1 MSLAAILIIVLF
13 VTMIIGLISGEELA
27 FVLGGV
33 GVLVGWYAWGSDGL
47 SIAMTRVYNQG
58 TSYSMIAIP
67 MFVLMANFLT
77 HSKVA
82 DGLFESIRYLLGPLK
97 GGLGLAVIV
106 VSTIFA
112 ATTGIVGA
120 SVVTMGMLS
129 VPILL
134 KFNYNKRLSCG
145 MVCAGGSLG
154 ILIPPSIML
163 VTLGTYAEVSVGRLF
178 FAAIIPGLVLALAYM
193 IYILVVCHIF
203 KDWGPAMSPEELA
216 AMPFRKRVTG
226 SLVNLVPPLI
236 LIFAVLGSIF
246 AGIATPTEAAGM
258 GALFSLILAICYK
271 QFSWKMMFD
280 SLVDTAKTTAMV
292 FIILF
297 GAAAFTAIFM
307 SLNGDDIIIALVES
321 LGLGKWG
328 ALLIFFVIVFIMG
341 SIMLVT
347 LGTYAEVSVGRL
359 FFAAIIPGLVLALAY
374 MIYILVVCH
383 IFKDWGPAM
392 SPEELAAMPFRKRVT
407 GSLVNLVPPL
417 ILIFAVLG
425 SIFAGIATPTE
436 AAGMGALFSLILAI
450 CYKQFSWKMMFDSL
464 VDTAKTTAMVFII
477 LFGAAAFTAIFMS
490 LNGDDIIIALVES
503 LGLGKWGA
511 LLIFFV
517 IVFIMGCFLDWTG
530 IVMIC
535 MPIFL
540 PIMDM
545 FGFDRLWLC
554 ATLAVLMQT
563 CFMTPPFGF
572 ALFYIKGILPSNVKI
587 SDVYYGVI
595 PFIIAVLVVTLLCV
609 VFPGMVTWLPTLVVG

>member
-341 SIMLVT
+341 
-347 LGTYAEVSVGRL
+347 
-359 FFAAIIPGLVLALAY
+359 
-374 MIYILVVCH
+374 
-383 IFKDWGPAM
+383 
-392 SPEELAAMPFRKRVT
+392 
-407 GSLVNLVPPL
+407 
-417 ILIFAVLG
+417 
-425 SIFAGIATPTE
+425 
-436 AAGMGALFSLILAI
+436 
-450 CYKQFSWKMMFDSL
+450 
-464 VDTAKTTAMVFII
+464 
-477 LFGAAAFTAIFMS
+477 
-490 LNGDDIIIALVES
+490 
-503 LGLGKWGA
+503 
-511 LLIFFV
+511 
-517 IVFIMGCFLDWTG
+517 CFLDWTG

>member
-226 SLVNLVPPLI
+226 SLI
-236 LIFAVLGSIF
+236 
-246 AGIATPTEAAGM
+246 
-258 GALFSLILAICYK
+258 
-271 QFSWKMMFD
+271 
-280 SLVDTAKTTAMV
+280 
-292 FIILF
+292 
-297 GAAAFTAIFM
+297 
-307 SLNGDDIIIALVES
+307 
-321 LGLGKWG
+321 
-328 ALLIFFVIVFIMG
+328 
-341 SIMLVT
+341 
-347 LGTYAEVSVGRL
+347 
-359 FFAAIIPGLVLALAY
+359 
-374 MIYILVVCH
+374 
-383 IFKDWGPAM
+383 
-392 SPEELAAMPFRKRVT
+392 
-407 GSLVNLVPPL
+407 NLVPPL

>member
-77 HSKVA
+77 QSKVA

-178 FAAIIPGLVLALAYM
+178 FAAIIPGLILALAYM

-226 SLVNLVPPLI
+226 SLI
-236 LIFAVLGSIF
+236 
-246 AGIATPTEAAGM
+246 
-258 GALFSLILAICYK
+258 
-271 QFSWKMMFD
+271 
-280 SLVDTAKTTAMV
+280 
-292 FIILF
+292 
-297 GAAAFTAIFM
+297 
-307 SLNGDDIIIALVES
+307 
-321 LGLGKWG
+321 
-328 ALLIFFVIVFIMG
+328 
-341 SIMLVT
+341 
-347 LGTYAEVSVGRL
+347 
-359 FFAAIIPGLVLALAY
+359 
-374 MIYILVVCH
+374 
-383 IFKDWGPAM
+383 
-392 SPEELAAMPFRKRVT
+392 
-407 GSLVNLVPPL
+407 NLVPPL

>member
-328 ALLIFFVIVFIMG
+328 AF
-341 SIMLVT
+341 
-347 LGTYAEVSVGRL
+347 
-359 FFAAIIPGLVLALAY
+359 
-374 MIYILVVCH
+374 
-383 IFKDWGPAM
+383 
-392 SPEELAAMPFRKRVT
+392 
-407 GSLVNLVPPL
+407 
-417 ILIFAVLG
+417 
-425 SIFAGIATPTE
+425 
-436 AAGMGALFSLILAI
+436 
-450 CYKQFSWKMMFDSL
+450 
-464 VDTAKTTAMVFII
+464 
-477 LFGAAAFTAIFMS
+477 
-490 LNGDDIIIALVES
+490 
-503 LGLGKWGA
+503 
-511 LLIFFV
+511 LIFFV

>member
-1 MSLAAILIIVLF
+1 MSLPAILILVLF
-13 VTMIIGLISGEELA
+13 GTMIIGLVSGEELA

-47 SIAMTRVYNQG
+47 TIAMTKVYNQG

-82 DGLFESIRYLLGPLK
+82 DGLFYSIRFLLGPLK
-97 GGLGLAVIV
+97 GGLGLAVIA

-163 VTLGTYAEVSVGRLF
+163 VTLGTYAEVSVGKLF
-178 FAAIIPGLVLALAYM
+178 FAAIIPGLVLAASYMAY
-193 IYILVVCHIF
+193 IIVVCHVF
-203 KDWGPAMSPEELA
+203 KDWGPAMTPEELA
-216 AMPFRKRVTG
+216 EMPFKKRVTG
-226 SLVNLVPPLI
+226 SLINLIPPLI

-246 AGIATPTEAAGM
+246 GGIATPTEAAGM
-258 GALFSLILAICYK
+258 GSLFALILAICYK
-271 QFSWKMMFD
+271 QFSWKMLYD

-297 GAAAFTAIFM
+297 GAAAFTGIFM
-307 SLNGDDIIIALVES
+307 SLDGDDLIIALVES
-321 LGLGKWG
+321 MGLGRWG
-328 ALLIFFVIVFIMG
+328 ALVIFF
-341 SIMLVT
+341 L
-347 LGTYAEVSVGRL
+347 
-359 FFAAIIPGLVLALAY
+359 
-374 MIYILVVCH
+374 
-383 IFKDWGPAM
+383 
-392 SPEELAAMPFRKRVT
+392 
-407 GSLVNLVPPL
+407 
-417 ILIFAVLG
+417 
-425 SIFAGIATPTE
+425 
-436 AAGMGALFSLILAI
+436 
-450 CYKQFSWKMMFDSL
+450 
-464 VDTAKTTAMVFII
+464 
-477 LFGAAAFTAIFMS
+477 
-490 LNGDDIIIALVES
+490 
-503 LGLGKWGA
+503 
-511 LLIFFV
+511 

-540 PIMDM
+540 PIMDL

-595 PFIIAVLVVTLLCV
+595 PFIALVLVVTLLCI
-609 VFPGMVTWLPTLVVG
+609 VFPGIVTWLPTMVIG

>member
-226 SLVNLVPPLI
+226 SLVNLVPPL
-236 LIFAVLGSIF
+236 V
-246 AGIATPTEAAGM
+246 
-258 GALFSLILAICYK
+258 
-271 QFSWKMMFD
+271 
-280 SLVDTAKTTAMV
+280 
-292 FIILF
+292 
-297 GAAAFTAIFM
+297 
-307 SLNGDDIIIALVES
+307 
-321 LGLGKWG
+321 
-328 ALLIFFVIVFIMG
+328 
-341 SIMLVT
+341 
-347 LGTYAEVSVGRL
+347 
-359 FFAAIIPGLVLALAY
+359 
-374 MIYILVVCH
+374 
-383 IFKDWGPAM
+383 
-392 SPEELAAMPFRKRVT
+392 
-407 GSLVNLVPPL
+407 
-417 ILIFAVLG
+417 LIFAVLG

>member
-178 FAAIIPGLVLALAYM
+178 FAAIIPGLILALAYM

-226 SLVNLVPPLI
+226 SLINLVPPLI

-328 ALLIFFVIVFIMG
+328 AL
-341 SIMLVT
+341 
-347 LGTYAEVSVGRL
+347 A
-359 FFAAIIPGLVLALAY
+359 
-374 MIYILVVCH
+374 
-383 IFKDWGPAM
+383 
-392 SPEELAAMPFRKRVT
+392 
-407 GSLVNLVPPL
+407 
-417 ILIFAVLG
+417 
-425 SIFAGIATPTE
+425 
-436 AAGMGALFSLILAI
+436 
-450 CYKQFSWKMMFDSL
+450 
-464 VDTAKTTAMVFII
+464 I
-477 LFGAAAFTAIFMS
+477 LF
-490 LNGDDIIIALVES
+490 L
-503 LGLGKWGA
+503 
-511 LLIFFV
+511 

>member
-178 FAAIIPGLVLALAYM
+178 FAAIIPGLILALAYM

-226 SLVNLVPPLI
+226 SLI
-236 LIFAVLGSIF
+236 
-246 AGIATPTEAAGM
+246 
-258 GALFSLILAICYK
+258 
-271 QFSWKMMFD
+271 
-280 SLVDTAKTTAMV
+280 
-292 FIILF
+292 
-297 GAAAFTAIFM
+297 
-307 SLNGDDIIIALVES
+307 
-321 LGLGKWG
+321 
-328 ALLIFFVIVFIMG
+328 
-341 SIMLVT
+341 
-347 LGTYAEVSVGRL
+347 
-359 FFAAIIPGLVLALAY
+359 
-374 MIYILVVCH
+374 
-383 IFKDWGPAM
+383 
-392 SPEELAAMPFRKRVT
+392 
-407 GSLVNLVPPL
+407 NLVPPL

>member
-178 FAAIIPGLVLALAYM
+178 FAAIIPGLILALAYM

-203 KDWGPAMSPEELA
+203 KDWELA

-226 SLVNLVPPLI
+226 SLINLVPPLI

-246 AGIATPTEAAGM
+246 AG
-258 GALFSLILAICYK
+258 S
-271 QFSWKMMFD
+271 
-280 SLVDTAKTTAMV
+280 
-292 FIILF
+292 
-297 GAAAFTAIFM
+297 
-307 SLNGDDIIIALVES
+307 
-321 LGLGKWG
+321 
-328 ALLIFFVIVFIMG
+328 
-341 SIMLVT
+341 
-347 LGTYAEVSVGRL
+347 
-359 FFAAIIPGLVLALAY
+359 
-374 MIYILVVCH
+374 
-383 IFKDWGPAM
+383 
-392 SPEELAAMPFRKRVT
+392 
-407 GSLVNLVPPL
+407 
-417 ILIFAVLG
+417 
-425 SIFAGIATPTE
+425 ATPTE

>member
-163 VTLGTYAEVSVGRLF
+163 VTLGTYAEVSFGRLF
-178 FAAIIPGLVLALAYM
+178 FAAIIPGLILALAYM

-226 SLVNLVPPLI
+226 SLI
-236 LIFAVLGSIF
+236 
-246 AGIATPTEAAGM
+246 
-258 GALFSLILAICYK
+258 
-271 QFSWKMMFD
+271 
-280 SLVDTAKTTAMV
+280 
-292 FIILF
+292 
-297 GAAAFTAIFM
+297 
-307 SLNGDDIIIALVES
+307 
-321 LGLGKWG
+321 
-328 ALLIFFVIVFIMG
+328 
-341 SIMLVT
+341 
-347 LGTYAEVSVGRL
+347 
-359 FFAAIIPGLVLALAY
+359 
-374 MIYILVVCH
+374 
-383 IFKDWGPAM
+383 
-392 SPEELAAMPFRKRVT
+392 
-407 GSLVNLVPPL
+407 NLVPPL